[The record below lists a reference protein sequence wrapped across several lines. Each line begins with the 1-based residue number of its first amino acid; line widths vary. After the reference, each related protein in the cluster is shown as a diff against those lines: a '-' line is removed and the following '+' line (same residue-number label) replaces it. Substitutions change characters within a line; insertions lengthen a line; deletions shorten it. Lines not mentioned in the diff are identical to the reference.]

1 MLDEKLFLEK
11 QLNCDHE
18 YRDEYYMTNPPKL
31 MWTACIKC
39 FKEKDKEEK

>member
-1 MLDEKLFLEK
+1 MENLKFNKKFLEK

-31 MWTACIKC
+31 MWTACIK
-39 FKEKDKEEK
+39 